1 MILGIPTAVTE
12 APNVVEES
20 RDREPRALETG
31 GGTYLPAYHLLLS
44 GVTAVSLLW
53 V

>member
-31 GGTYLPAYHLLLS
+31 GGTYLYAYHLLLS